1 MAKRVVETGGA
12 AVIERSDPSA
22 LRWLIG
28 NELRQARLRA
38 GKKQVEAGKAIGC
51 SQTKINY
58 LEIGRNQQ
66 QPEEV
71 TELLRFFG
79 ADQSHIDRIASLAGR
94 ADSRTW
100 WAPFSDVIPDW
111 LKTFMGLEGLASE
124 EFVYEPLLI
133 YGTLQTKEYALAL
146 LVDNLRVPRVD
157 MERVVNLR
165 MERQARLTDDERPLR
180 FRAVIEEPAL
190 DRMVGGPAVMRPQL
204 HHLIEMAERDN
215 VNLHVM
221 PISVAVHDGLD
232 GEFQLLSFNEA
243 RSIGYVEFPDGAVY
257 VQDEDQVSAYN
268 QAAER
273 MCAAALSEADSV
285 ELIRD
290 RLDKLGRAKE

>member
-1 MAKRVVETGGA
+1 
-12 AVIERSDPSA
+12 VIERSDPSA

-38 GKKQVEAGKAIGC
+38 GKKQVEAGRVIGC

-94 ADSRTW
+94 ADHATW
-100 WAPFSDVIPDW
+100 WAPFSDVVPDW
-111 LKTFMGLEGLASE
+111 HRTFVGLEGLASA
-124 EFVYEPLLI
+124 EFSYEPLVLH
-133 YGTLQTKEYALAL
+133 GLLQTEDYTAAL
-146 LVDNLRVPRVD
+146 LVNHLRVATVD
-157 MERVVNLR
+157 TERSVKLR
-165 MERQARLTDDERPLR
+165 MARQVRLVDDDDPLD
-180 FRAVIEEPAL
+180 FRAVIEEPIL
-190 DRMVGGPAVMRPQL
+190 DRLVGGPHVMRVQL
-204 HHLIEMAERDN
+204 EHLLHLSERDN
-215 VNLHVM
+215 VTLQVM
-221 PISVAVHDGLD
+221 PLSVAVHDGLE
-232 GEFQLLSFNEA
+232 GEFALLSFEEA

-257 VQDEDQVSAYN
+257 VQDQDQVSAYN

-273 MCAAALSEADSV
+273 MCSIAMSPGDSM

-290 RLDKLGRAKE
+290 RMKRLRRAKE